1 MPLKRK
7 IVIVSFLSFG
17 VVVIAIGIA
26 RLLWLVDAFEGKSGS
41 YSVATAYSA
50 IESSV
55 AVSHSMSDCKT
66 KY

>member
-26 RLLWLVDAFEGKSGS
+26 RLLWLVDAFTGKSGS
-41 YSVATAYSA
+41 YSVASAYSA

-55 AVSHSMSDCKT
+55 AVSHPTRDRKIR
-66 KY
+66 Y